1 MCVPLDDLGRLQ
13 AEMRAGKMS
22 DEMWDLYLSRVIVPG
37 DARLTDPSSPFSK
50 HDTKFIV
57 HRHKIRV
64 MRSLDNAKDES
75 RRSKKPLYIAQAW
88 DEAVDSE
95 DKTKV
100 TDQVRADL
108 LSRVNPEDTKGLP
121 SFLPLYSGMR
131 LLLSSK
137 DSVRFGIMKGCPA
150 ILRSIVFA
158 DNELLP
164 SIHVAGQP
172 HHLQYMPVSLVL
184 QVEGALWVLPR
195 TELPNERTSIDGG
208 YSRSALGMIT
218 YLRCGSRTLV
228 SLSGELHFWQRLL
241 TQSLCMQRR
250 EAPMMQ

>member
-1 MCVPLDDLGRLQ
+1 MLWRDLRRVVCLSVNVRAPDDLGRLQ
-13 AEMRAGKMS
+13 AEMRAGTMS

-37 DARLTDPSSPFSK
+37 DSRLTDPSSPFSK

-75 RRSKKPLYIAQAW
+75 RRLKKPLYIAQAW

-184 QVEGALWVLPR
+184 HVDGRSVGASTHGVTKR
-195 TELPNERTSIDGG
+195 FAREH
-208 YSRSALGMIT
+208 RSTGVIPDPP
-218 YLRCGSRTLV
+218 SV
-228 SLSGELHFWQRLL
+228 
-241 TQSLCMQRR
+241 
-250 EAPMMQ
+250 